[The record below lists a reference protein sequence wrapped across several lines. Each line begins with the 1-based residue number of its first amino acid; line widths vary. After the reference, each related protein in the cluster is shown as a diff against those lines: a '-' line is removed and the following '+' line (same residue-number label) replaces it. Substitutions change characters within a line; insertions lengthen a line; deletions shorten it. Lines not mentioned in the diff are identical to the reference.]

1 MSKNRSTSTILSIF
15 IAFFSAIVAAITTYI
30 LAVRP
35 RHLRWGATDEEMDC
49 KLPGDELI
57 SNPRLRATHA
67 VSVETSPNKIWPWL
81 VQLGQG
87 RGGFY
92 SYDWIENLVGLEIQ
106 SADRILPDHQ
116 TLEVGDVIPLAADG
130 FGIPVAMI
138 EPERALVLYGDTRKP
153 GPGSPPVLKP
163 GDYFTVTWGFY
174 LLENSDGTTRL
185 IERWQSDWNPTFYNN
200 AFYRVFLEPATFIM
214 ERKMLLSIKDRAE
227 SLEQM
232 EK

>member
-1 MSKNRSTSTILSIF
+1 MSKSRSSATILSIF
-15 IAFFSAIVAAITTYI
+15 IAFFSAIFAAITTYI
-30 LAVRP
+30 LVVRP
-35 RHLRWGATDEEMDC
+35 RHLRWGATDEEMDR

-57 SNPRLRATHA
+57 PNPRLRATHA

-92 SYDWIENLVGLEIQ
+92 SYDWIENLMGLEIQ
-106 SADRILPDHQ
+106 SADRILAAHQ

-153 GPGSPPVLKP
+153 GPVKPPVLKP

-200 AFYRVFLEPATFIM
+200 AFYRVFLEPAAFIM

-227 SLEQM
+227 TLEQM